1 MDGAPLTVLLLADN
15 EGETDLPLPT
25 SVKLQKEEEVHANEE
40 VRCLLYD
47 RREPPRDGFLMLQE
61 RYPNSY
67 IIVVDRGFEATLAA
81 ALSSG
86 IEAILSPD
94 SSPVLWRLK
103 VETRAR
109 SGRTIDGEGD
119 IKGGT
124 GMIIASKEMQEV
136 ASTVL
141 KLSSFSTSVLIM
153 GESGTGKELI
163 ARELHHHSPRK
174 EKAFVPINCGAIHEN
189 LIESELFGHKKG
201 AFTDASR
208 DKRGL
213 FEEADGGTIFLD
225 EIGELPLHLQVKLL
239 RALQEQQ
246 IRRVGD
252 EQVINIDVR
261 VIAATL
267 RDLELD
273 VREGRFR
280 DDLYYRLNVVSIHIP
295 PLRERRDEIPVLIS
309 HFLKK
314 HNKRLGLKIK
324 RFNTAAMAALQKYEW
339 KGNVRELENCVE
351 RAMVLAEG
359 DIITPDVLPEYI
371 RSPTSG
377 GQAAISA
384 FNVTDDNLSIK
395 QQTRDLEIALIMRAL
410 EKTKGNRTRAAKILE
425 ISHRALLYKLKE
437 YGIT

>member
-1 MDGAPLTVLLLADN
+1 MSDTPLTVLLLADN
-15 EGETDLPLPT
+15 EESDLPLPT
-25 SVKLQKEEEVHANEE
+25 ALSVLKEQEAQSKEEI
-40 VRCLLYD
+40 RCLIYD
-47 RREPPRDGFLMLQE
+47 RKDPPIEGFGSLQE
-61 RYPNSY
+61 EYPNAY
-67 IIVVDRGFEATLAA
+67 IIVVDRANEVVLKA
-81 ALSSG
+81 ALKAG
-86 IEAILSPD
+86 IEAILSPQ
-94 SSPVLWRLK
+94 SSAELWRLK
-103 VETRAR
+103 IETRAR
-109 SGRTIDGEGD
+109 SGRSALDVT
-119 IKGGT
+119 GGS
-124 GMIIASKEMQEV
+124 GMIIGSPQMQEV
-136 ASTVL
+136 ITTVL
-141 KLSSFSTSVLIM
+141 KLSSFSTSVLIT

-163 ARELHHHSPRK
+163 ARELHYHSARRDK
-174 EKAFVPINCGAIHEN
+174 TFVPINCGAIHEN

-267 RDLELD
+267 RDLEQD

-280 DDLYYRLNVVSIHIP
+280 DDLYYRLNVVAIHIP
-295 PLRERRDEIPVLIS
+295 PLRERRDEIPVLVS
-309 HFLKK
+309 HFIKK

-324 RFNTAAMAALQKYEW
+324 RFNSAAMAALQKYEW

-351 RAMVLAEG
+351 RAMVLSEG
-359 DIITPDVLPEYI
+359 DIITPDVLPEHI
-371 RSPTSG
+371 RSPISG
-377 GQAAISA
+377 GQVALGA
-384 FNVTDDNLSIK
+384 FSILDDNLSIK
-395 QQTRDLEIALIMRAL
+395 QQTKDLEIALITRAL

-437 YGIT
+437 YGIS